1 MLSWTLQCIHGGKKK
16 NRVIMWMNNNE
27 SEYDPVESHLC
38 LGRKSSVFVESDQLQ
53 LCHQKPPGITLLT
66 LPASHASANSH
77 PLRQSANLRCWTSTP
92 RCCRCGFKL
101 DWPGTDR
108 IHIFFFFFLLIFFLL
123 IYIKLDIRAI
133 KCVLALLRCRIWIGS
148 FSNIV
153 GNTSKPAGCTIYVL
167 VLFPREP
174 RDFTTERFSS

>member
-1 MLSWTLQCIHGGKKK
+1 MLSWMLQCMSYHVTEQWIRIWSS
-16 NRVIMWMNNNE
+16 RVT
-27 SEYDPVESHLC
+27 
-38 LGRKSSVFVESDQLQ
+38 SVFAESDQLQ

-66 LPASHASANSH
+66 LWASHASANSH
-77 PLRQSANLRCWTSTP
+77 PLQQSAGLRCWTDTP

-108 IHIFFFFFLLIFFLL
+108 IHGSRDLYIFLLIFFLL

-133 KCVLALLRCRIWIGS
+133 KCVSALFHSGTRIRS

-153 GNTSKPAGCTIYVL
+153 GNTSKPAGCKIYVL

-174 RDFTTERFSS
+174 RDFTTECFSS

>member
-1 MLSWTLQCIHGGKKK
+1 MLQCIHGEKRRPELSCDWTMNQDMIQLSHICVWGEKPACLL
-16 NRVIMWMNNNE
+16 NQISCSSVIR
-27 SEYDPVESHLC
+27 SHL
-38 LGRKSSVFVESDQLQ
+38 ESLYW
-53 LCHQKPPGITLLT
+53 LSELLT
-66 LPASHASANSH
+66 PPRIHTPSVSRPASGAG
-77 PLRQSANLRCWTSTP
+77 PG
-92 RCCRCGFKL
+92 CRCGFKL

-108 IHIFFFFFLLIFFLL
+108 IHGSRNLYFFFSLIFLLLT
-123 IYIKLDIRAI
+123 YIKLDNRAI
-133 KCVLALLRCRIWIGS
+133 KCVSALFHSGTRIRS